1 MNMTTSEFQE
11 MVNQYLKDSLHAEVT
26 VNSDHTGYTK
36 VKVALY
42 IEGELI
48 CEASGRDGSMY

>member
-1 MNMTTSEFQE
+1 MNMTTSEVQE
-11 MVNQYLKDSLHAEVT
+11 MVKQYLKDYLRAEVT
-26 VNSDHTGYTK
+26 VISDNTGYTK

-48 CEASGRDGSMY
+48 CEASDRDGSMY